1 MNTRLLKLAEFAD
14 SPEITQMESILDTQE
29 KIEESTK
36 TIIDNLSQMTEFIC
50 NKLEPVETKDY
61 SEELSELKSKIEEPQ
76 DITVTLNI
84 I

>member
-1 MNTRLLKLAEFAD
+1 MNERTLKLAEFAD

-29 KIEESTK
+29 QLIKSEQ

-50 NKLEPVETKDY
+50 NEIKPQDY
-61 SEELSELKSKIEEPQ
+61 SEELAELKSKLDEPQ
-76 DITVTLNI
+76 EIIVTLNI